1 MERILHCQSEFN
13 SEKIVIRSTA
23 MKLPSVTSAF
33 IIHFA
38 ISLVVFVVLVALM
51 ATYWFPGNLF
61 FMDGGW
67 EGLKIIAPIDLVL
80 GPALTLAFYRP
91 WKKNVKF
98 DMSVIVAVQVAALG
112 YGVYAAHDQ
121 RTAAIVFSEN
131 RFETL
136 SYNEFKAAQKE
147 NEEKGRPGRSIE
159 DLGGKMPAL
168 VYAEPFDRDEFAE
181 YLQDAFNGGLEI
193 RERSDRYRL
202 LGSLTDELYEFRIT
216 DTADADKTIT
226 EIPASSKPLAET
238 EEMRFRLIARYIDGE
253 ITLDP
258 KTWEITRITRDD

>member
-1 MERILHCQSEFN
+1 
-13 SEKIVIRSTA
+13 

-51 ATYWFPGNLF
+51 AIYWFPGNLF

-91 WKKNVKF
+91 WKKSVKF
-98 DMSVIVAVQVAALG
+98 DMSFIVAVQVAALG
-112 YGVYAAHDQ
+112 YGIYAAHDQ

-147 NEEKGRPGRSIE
+147 NEEKGRPGKSIE
-159 DLGGKMPAL
+159 DLGGKMPVI
-168 VYAEPFDRDEFAE
+168 VYAEPFDRDGFAE
-181 YLQDAFNGGLEI
+181 YLEDAFNGGLEL

-202 LGSLTDELYEFRIT
+202 LSSLTDELDEFRLT
-216 DTADADKTIT
+216 DNADADKTIT
-226 EIPASSKPLAET
+226 EVPASSKPSSDT
-238 EEMRFRLIARYIDGE
+238 EELRFRLIARYIDGE

-258 KTWEITRITRDD
+258 KTYEISRITRDK